1 MCLLSLLCLSCACVC
16 CVCCLCVCDCC
27 VLCVLLCVCVCVCL
41 CVAGVG
47 LVCWWCGVD
56 FGRIAEKLWK
66 ECWQHWCKKMFG
78 IKVFLTLLI
87 STLTSN
93 ISFIQLSSF
102 NCLQC
107 FWPVWYFHVSKV
119 CWGHE
124 EFILSFTYRSFTYYM
139 IKNAYHSILL
149 TCYSSHCQ
157 KRRLFA
163 I

>member
-1 MCLLSLLCLSCACVC
+1 M
-16 CVCCLCVCDCC
+16 
-27 VLCVLLCVCVCVCL
+27 CVCVCL

-56 FGRIAEKLWK
+56 LWSHCREVYEKSVDNTGVKRCL
-66 ECWQHWCKKMFG
+66 G

-107 FWPVWYFHVSKV
+107 FRD
-119 CWGHE
+119 
-124 EFILSFTYRSFTYYM
+124 I
-139 IKNAYHSILL
+139 
-149 TCYSSHCQ
+149 
-157 KRRLFA
+157 RRLVGFLRE
-163 I
+163 

>member
-1 MCLLSLLCLSCACVC
+1 MVVYCV
-16 CVCCLCVCDCC
+16 CVCCLCCVCRVRVFVVFVVC
-27 VLCVLLCVCVCVCL
+27 VCVWLLRVVCVVCVCVCVCL

-66 ECWQHWCKKMFG
+66 ECWQYWCKRMFG

-107 FWPVWYFHVSKV
+107 FRD
-119 CWGHE
+119 
-124 EFILSFTYRSFTYYM
+124 I
-139 IKNAYHSILL
+139 
-149 TCYSSHCQ
+149 
-157 KRRLFA
+157 RRLVLRYLIKEGA
-163 I
+163 TMYQGKKREVSGLKESIK